1 MPRVH
6 VMGPN
11 LFGTGTM
18 ETFHVHAEGCADV
31 NRAPV
36 YQGPDHKADRD
47 NVLDFDTVAQIAE
60 YVYDF
65 EDNPRAMVDD
75 FRVFPCV
82 SNLPTA

>member
-1 MPRVH
+1 MRIH
-6 VMGPN
+6 IMGPN

-31 NRAPV
+31 KRAPV

-47 NVLDFDTVAQIAE
+47 NATEFATLTEIAE

-65 EDNPRAMVDD
+65 EDNPADLVGD
-75 FRVFPCV
+75 FRVFPCA
-82 SNLPTA
+82 SELPYA